1 MKTFRE
7 WLKEYD
13 EQKSN
18 NSDNYGKY
26 IIDFNNFFEE
36 ELSESVI
43 NKIKKLYFLKD
54 AVSIVKEFKNI
65 FSIDDEIKISKVSIG
80 GKINVDTKEIEYS
93 SLGALIHELVHYLQ
107 LRAGTT
113 GDMHIKPHFTNC
125 GILNYIVQ
133 PLELNNWS
141 LSLAAESL
149 QYDSFE
155 KFLKTAEL
163 LPKSKEFLKADRHD
177 RLKHCLY
184 LLTNNMNCGV
194 PRKYKD
200 RLLTKAKQ
208 YMLAIKS
215 LEKDIT
221 EHYTEYPTDSYIDFI

>member
-1 MKTFRE
+1 MITYRE
-7 WLKEYD
+7 WLKEYN
-13 EQKSN
+13 EEKH
-18 NSDNYGKY
+18 GKY
-26 IIDFNNFFEE
+26 IINFNNFFDEG
-36 ELSESVI
+36 LNESVI

-54 AVSIVKEFKNI
+54 AESIVKEFKNI
-65 FSIDDEIKISKVSIG
+65 FSIDDEIKASKISIG
-80 GKINVDTKEIEYS
+80 GNINIYTKEIQYS
-93 SLGALIHELVHYLQ
+93 SLGTLIHELVHYLQ

-113 GDMHIKPHFTNC
+113 EDMHIKPDSSNC

-141 LSLAAESL
+141 ISLAAEAL
-149 QYDSFE
+149 QYNSFE
-155 KFLKTAEL
+155 QFLKTAEL
-163 LPKSKEFLKADRHD
+163 LPESKEFLKADRHD

-194 PRKYKD
+194 QKKYKD

-208 YMLAIKS
+208 YMLVIKS

-221 EHYTEYPTDSYIDFI
+221 EHYTNHRTDKIIDFI

>member
-1 MKTFRE
+1 MQTYRE
-7 WLKEYD
+7 WINERESKLEKF
-13 EQKSN
+13 
-18 NSDNYGKY
+18 GHHV
-26 IIDFNNFFEE
+26 IDFNNFFDKD
-36 ELSESVI
+36 LNESVI

-54 AVSIVKEFKNI
+54 AESIVREFKKI
-65 FSIDDEIKISKVSIG
+65 FDINDEIKTSKINIG
-80 GKINVDTKEIEYS
+80 GNIDVDTKEIEYS
-93 SLGALIHELVHYLQ
+93 SLGTLIHELVHYLQ

-113 GDMHIKPHFTNC
+113 EDMHLKPEFTNC

-133 PLELNNWS
+133 PLELNNWA

-149 QYDSFE
+149 QYNSFE

-163 LPKSKEFLKADRHD
+163 LPKTKEFLTSDRHD

-194 PRKYKD
+194 QRKYKD
-200 RLLTKAKQ
+200 RLLTRAKQ
-208 YMLAIKS
+208 YMLTIKS

-221 EHYTEYPTDSYIDFI
+221 EHYTTHRTGSYIDIL

>member
-1 MKTFRE
+1 MQTYRE
-7 WLKEYD
+7 WINERELKLE
-13 EQKSN
+13 N
-18 NSDNYGKY
+18 FGKY
-26 IIDFNNFFEE
+26 IIDFKDFFDKD
-36 ELSESVI
+36 LNESVI

-54 AVSIVKEFKNI
+54 AESIVNEFKNI
-65 FSIDDEIKISKVSIG
+65 FDINDEIKISKINIG
-80 GKINVDTKEIEYS
+80 GNIDVDTKEIEYS

-113 GDMHIKPHFTNC
+113 GDMHLKPDFTNC

-133 PLELNNWS
+133 PLELNNWA

-149 QYDSFE
+149 QYNSFE

-163 LPKSKEFLKADRHD
+163 LPKTKEFLTADRHT

-184 LLTNNMNCGV
+184 LLTNNMNCGIQ
-194 PRKYKD
+194 RKYKD
-200 RLLTKAKQ
+200 RLLSRAKQ
-208 YMLAIKS
+208 YMLTIKS

-221 EHYTEYPTDSYIDFI
+221 EYYTSHKTDSYIDIL

>member
-1 MKTFRE
+1 MQTFRE
-7 WLKEYD
+7 WLKECD
-13 EQKSN
+13 EDKF
-18 NSDNYGKY
+18 GKY
-26 IIDFNNFFEE
+26 ILDFNNFFDED
-36 ELSESVI
+36 LNESVI

-54 AVSIVKEFKNI
+54 AESIVEEFKNI
-65 FSIDDEIKISKVSIG
+65 FSIDDMIKITKINIG
-80 GKINVDTKEIEYS
+80 GHINVNTREIEYS
-93 SLGALIHELVHYLQ
+93 SLGSLIHELVHYLQ

-113 GDMHIKPHFTNC
+113 GDMHLNPDFTNC

-141 LSLAAESL
+141 LSLAAEAL

-163 LPKSKEFLKADRHD
+163 LPKTKEFLTANRHD

-194 PRKYKD
+194 QRKYKD

-208 YMLAIKS
+208 YMFTIKS

-221 EHYTEYPTDSYIDFI
+221 EHYTQHKTDSYIDIL

>member
-1 MKTFRE
+1 MQTHRE
-7 WLKEYD
+7 WINEHNKMYE
-13 EQKSN
+13 N
-18 NSDNYGKY
+18 FGKY
-26 IIDFNNFFEE
+26 IIDFNNFFHED
-36 ELSESVI
+36 LSESVI

-54 AVSIVKEFKNI
+54 AESIVKEFKNI
-65 FSIDDEIKISKVSIG
+65 FDIDDNIKISIG
-80 GKINVDTKEIEYS
+80 GNIDVHTKEIQYS
-93 SLGALIHELVHYLQ
+93 SLGTLIHELIHYLQ

-113 GDMHIKPHFTNC
+113 EDMHIKPDFTNC

-141 LSLAAESL
+141 ISLAAEAL

-163 LPKSKEFLKADRHD
+163 LPKSKEFLKSDRHD

-194 PRKYKD
+194 QKKYKD

-208 YMLAIKS
+208 YMLTIKS

-221 EHYTEYPTDSYIDFI
+221 EHYTTYITDAYVDFI

>member
-1 MKTFRE
+1 MQPYRE
-7 WLKEYD
+7 WINERN
-13 EQKSN
+13 EKSEN
-18 NSDNYGKY
+18 FGKY
-26 IIDFNNFFEE
+26 IIDFKDFFDED
-36 ELSESVI
+36 LNESVI

-54 AVSIVKEFKNI
+54 VDSTVKEFKNI
-65 FSIDDEIKISKVSIG
+65 FNIDDEIKISKTNIG
-80 GKINVDTKEIEYS
+80 GTINTNTREIKYS

-113 GDMHIKPHFTNC
+113 IDDHIQPEFSNC

-149 QYDSFE
+149 QYSSFE
-155 KFLKTAEL
+155 QFLKTAEL

-194 PRKYKD
+194 QRKYKD

-208 YMLAIKS
+208 YMLTIKS

-221 EHYTEYPTDSYIDFI
+221 EHYTKYKIDEYIDFI